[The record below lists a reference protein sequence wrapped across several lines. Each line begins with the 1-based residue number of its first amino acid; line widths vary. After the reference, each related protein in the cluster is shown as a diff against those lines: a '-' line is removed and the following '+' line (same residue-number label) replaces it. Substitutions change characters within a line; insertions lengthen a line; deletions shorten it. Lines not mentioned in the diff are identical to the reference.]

1 MSGVK
6 HAFTNPK
13 SDGTDATVTRPSDWN
28 ADHATAETDITKVAS
43 PDGSGGITF
52 RPEKG
57 SATSSAAGL
66 ITAYNLFR

>member
-1 MSGVK
+1 MGIK
-6 HAFTNPK
+6 HAKTSAK
-13 SDGTDATVTRPSDWN
+13 SDGSDSTLVQATDWN